1 MFFSEPWELVK
12 VCEQHAEMTT
22 CCSTSEQLI
31 WQAVGEWGLCFDQ
44 IEAGNRSPW
53 DCYCKSPGEALTAS
67 GYHVNSSIWIILCY
81 SGAGA
86 SKRSILQTKKCIYHQ
101 WSYISSCKPRN
112 TNWNPGLLESKDH
125 KRIELHSTSILDL
138 PGKIR
143 KGSPPSSVMG
153 LRIQSRRQDLT
164 LIRLGVALLLT
175 CEKETSCFSKHLW
188 MGLTVLLPHPAS
200 LISLLPWLKP
210 KLSHCRAH

>member
-1 MFFSEPWELVK
+1 MWTAPSGLSCVILGQVLARDPFYRQRNAFTISEV
-12 VCEQHAEMTT
+12 T
-22 CCSTSEQLI
+22 
-31 WQAVGEWGLCFDQ
+31 
-44 IEAGNRSPW
+44 
-53 DCYCKSPGEALTAS
+53 Y
-67 GYHVNSSIWIILCY
+67 
-81 SGAGA
+81 
-86 SKRSILQTKKCIYHQ
+86 
-101 WSYISSCKPRN
+101 SCKPRN

-143 KGSPPSSVMG
+143 KGSPRSSVMG